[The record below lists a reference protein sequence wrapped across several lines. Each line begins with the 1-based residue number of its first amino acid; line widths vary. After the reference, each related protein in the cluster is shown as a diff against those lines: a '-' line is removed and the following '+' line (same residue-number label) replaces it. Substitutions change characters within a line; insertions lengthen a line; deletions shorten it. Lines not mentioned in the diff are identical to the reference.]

1 MNYVQYAPGSHTL
14 YLTQRSKGNYKIQVV
29 DRAQNKLVH
38 VFFAQSY
45 KRGEW
50 TLYNLQGVQV
60 MRDATMQA
68 LINVLLHSP
77 LSYHQELTDKVHV

>member
-1 MNYVQYAPGSHTL
+1 MKYTQFAPDNSSMIHLHQT
-14 YLTQRSKGNYKIQVV
+14 SKGNYEVRVYSLPDAHLQ
-29 DRAQNKLVH
+29 

-50 TLYNLQGVQV
+50 TLYNRSGVQV

-68 LINVLLHSP
+68 LLNALLHSP
-77 LSYHQELTDKVHV
+77 VSYHQELTEKETV